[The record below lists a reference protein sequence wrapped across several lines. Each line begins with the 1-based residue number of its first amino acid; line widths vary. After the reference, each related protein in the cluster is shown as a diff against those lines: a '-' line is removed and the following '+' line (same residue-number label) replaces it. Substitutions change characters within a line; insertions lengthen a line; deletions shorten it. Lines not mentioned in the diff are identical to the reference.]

1 MLIKYTCISLIMN
14 LFHYYPPFYPLKK
27 ALTSKWIKR
36 LLYSNPKDGA
46 AESLVMVQSPLN
58 WKKGREEERQK

>member
-1 MLIKYTCISLIMN
+1 MRLFFYEFISL
-14 LFHYYPPFYPLKK
+14 LSSFLSTKK
-27 ALTSKWIKR
+27 GPLTSKWIKR

-46 AESLVMVQSPLN
+46 AESFVTVQRALN